1 MRALFDVNVLIA
13 LLDTD
18 HIGHAVATSW
28 FSTNLKHGWASCP
41 ITENGTARI
50 MASAGYPNPLPV
62 AAILQR
68 LAMAKATEHYR
79 FWPDDISL
87 TDSEVFNYAELLG
100 PKQIT
105 DRYLLALAVRNNGRL
120 VTFDQGIR
128 PTAVIGA
135 TAEHLVQLVG

>member
-18 HIGHAVATSW
+18 HIGHAIATRW

-50 MASAGYPNPLPV
+50 MASTGYPNPLPV

-68 LAMAKATEHYR
+68 LAVAKATEHHR
-79 FWPDDISL
+79 FWPDDVSL
-87 TDSEVFNYAELLG
+87 TDTEVFNYDELLG

-135 TAEHLVQLVG
+135 AAEHLVQLPG

>member
-13 LLDTD
+13 LLDAD
-18 HIGHAVATSW
+18 HVGHETATSW
-28 FSTNLKHGWASCP
+28 FAANLKHGWASCP

-50 MASAGYPNPLPV
+50 MASAGYTNPLPV

-68 LAMAKATEHYR
+68 LGMAKATEHHR
-79 FWPDDISL
+79 FWPDDVSL
-87 TDSEVFNYAELLG
+87 TDVDVFNAVELLG

-105 DRYLLALAVRNNGRL
+105 DRYLLALAVRNNGRF

-128 PTAVIGA
+128 ATAVIGA
-135 TAEHLVQLVG
+135 TAEHLVQLPG